1 MSNCNPRI
9 TSCDPTNVCCY
20 HYTLPAT
27 QALFHGSVH
36 PKIGTPTKHP
46 ETYHRDYQYIISSPA
61 CALNLM
67 TSVLFET
74 DMFHSCMTLIRGFG
88 ATERYQ
94 KDFGRQVKA
103 LASANLASSGVVSWV
118 SLYQDLTTNL
128 LILGCFIATTQTRHT
143 VDEGLPALSILLLL
157 LHMPSPET
165 HLREPKKRPTYFQAI
180 VTPGSL
186 VVTLPTCAVTIILYR
201 LHKPCSMVLSILRSE
216 LQQNTLKHITETI
229 SPACALN
236 LMTSVLFE
244 TDMFHSCMTLIRG
257 FGATERYQKDFG
269 RQVKALASANLAS
282 SGVVSW
288 VSLYQDLTTNL
299 LILGCFIATTQTRHT
314 VDEGL
319 PALSILLLLLHMPH
333 TRQLWNILDSCD
345 VISRSLDNCTKLAF
359 HSEREHATPR
369 FKPPSE
375 WPQHG
380 HISFEDVYAGMSADS
395 ESVLRGISL
404 QIEAGTKLGVGSSPN
419 GGKVYIVPLIF
430 RFNLDTRGLFDDEEI
445 WRALETVG
453 LLEYLAE
460 DGITLDTQCSN
471 SDFERDVR
479 RLLFLVTM
487 LLEEHT
493 ILVIEEPRG
502 AVGDSK
508 FEKQFDQALDDLFSD
523 CTRIIIAHRS
533 ETLLGCE
540 KLLFLDSGRIG
551 SYGTKH
557 DLMVKK
563 CPFFAQISRQSRLL
577 SSS

>member
-1 MSNCNPRI
+1 MSLNRGPTVSPYVS
-9 TSCDPTNVCCY
+9 TSS
-20 HYTLPAT
+20 
-27 QALFHGSVH
+27 Q
-36 PKIGTPTKHP
+36 
-46 ETYHRDYQYIISSPA
+46 
-61 CALNLM
+61 
-67 TSVLFET
+67 
-74 DMFHSCMTLIRGFG
+74 
-88 ATERYQ
+88 
-94 KDFGRQVKA
+94 
-103 LASANLASSGVVSWV
+103 
-118 SLYQDLTTNL
+118 
-128 LILGCFIATTQTRHT
+128 
-143 VDEGLPALSILLLL
+143 
-157 LHMPSPET
+157 
-165 HLREPKKRPTYFQAI
+165 REPKKRPTYFQAI

-229 SPACALN
+229 
-236 LMTSVLFE
+236 
-244 TDMFHSCMTLIRG
+244 SCMTLIRG

-345 VISRSLDNCTKLAF
+345 VISRSLDNCTKSMYL
-359 HSEREHATPR
+359 HHGVV
-369 FKPPSE
+369 KIDE
-375 WPQHG
+375 WD
-380 HISFEDVYAGMSADS
+380 SNSLSLEDLRSGIGFLPAAP
-395 ESVLRGISL
+395 VLLSGSL
-404 QIEAGTKLGVGSSPN
+404 
-419 GGKVYIVPLIF
+419 
-430 RFNLDTRGLFDDEEI
+430 RFNLDARGLFDDEEI

-460 DGITLDTQCSN
+460 DGLTLDTQCSN

-479 RLLFLVTM
+479 RLLFLATM